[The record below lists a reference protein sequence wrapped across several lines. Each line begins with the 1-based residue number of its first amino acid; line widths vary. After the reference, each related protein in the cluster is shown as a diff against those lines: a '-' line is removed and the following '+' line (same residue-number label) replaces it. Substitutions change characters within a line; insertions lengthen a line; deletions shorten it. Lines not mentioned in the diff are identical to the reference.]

1 MSKITFVL
9 CGLLLLL
16 TVLASAENEEQS
28 ISKKTFSLRA
38 VRDADAVRRKKNRNG
53 RVRAALLKI
62 KSTTY
67 KLFFVIFL
75 TTVLL

>member
-1 MSKITFVL
+1 MIKVTEKGVIEPETKKIENIFIIFV
-9 CGLLLLL
+9 
-16 TVLASAENEEQS
+16 
-28 ISKKTFSLRA
+28 
-38 VRDADAVRRKKNRNG
+38 

-67 KLFFVIFL
+67 KLFSAIFL

>member
-1 MSKITFVL
+1 MVTFCHVFGLMFLYDKDLLFCVSKFGVSLNIWL
-9 CGLLLLL
+9 I
-16 TVLASAENEEQS
+16 S
-28 ISKKTFSLRA
+28 IPYT
-38 VRDADAVRRKKNRNG
+38 

-67 KLFFVIFL
+67 KLFFAIFL

>member
-1 MSKITFVL
+1 MADRHDSERLRGF
-9 CGLLLLL
+9 
-16 TVLASAENEEQS
+16 EDN
-28 ISKKTFSLRA
+28 ISTPFLPYP
-38 VRDADAVRRKKNRNG
+38 

-67 KLFFVIFL
+67 KLFFAIFL